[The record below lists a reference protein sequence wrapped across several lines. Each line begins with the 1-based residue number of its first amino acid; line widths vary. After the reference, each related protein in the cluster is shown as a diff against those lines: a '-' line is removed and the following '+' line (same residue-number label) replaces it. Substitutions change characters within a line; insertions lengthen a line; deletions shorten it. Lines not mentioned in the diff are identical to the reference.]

1 MNDFILLLLW
11 YVVDVKGNYIENS
24 LGDELMLSTDHP
36 SIKLEESL
44 SILLDINT
52 SLSNIKESPCIDT
65 FFFIYLIRYR

>member
-36 SIKLEESL
+36 FIKL
-44 SILLDINT
+44 T
-52 SLSNIKESPCIDT
+52 TK
-65 FFFIYLIRYR
+65 IY